1 MFELNVRLIYF
12 RRLIS
17 NKWYDMKYD
26 IYIIVDFKYGKLW

>member
-1 MFELNVRLIYF
+1 MPESNVRSIYF

-26 IYIIVDFKYGKLW
+26 IHITVDSKYGKLW